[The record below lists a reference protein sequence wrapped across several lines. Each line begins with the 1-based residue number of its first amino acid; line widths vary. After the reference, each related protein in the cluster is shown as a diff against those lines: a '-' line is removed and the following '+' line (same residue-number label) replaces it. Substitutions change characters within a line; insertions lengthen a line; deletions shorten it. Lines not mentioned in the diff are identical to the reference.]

1 MEGSVEAR
9 GLESTGCPGPPAAGR
24 KGGRPGTRLAA
35 LLGETLMHSPE
46 AIFLGLNGLAYD
58 GTAMFDS
65 TSQQETK
72 FAFPEDPITGN
83 GWLDVRHDGRAL
95 HSLEPIDLDPGE
107 TRSMTVA
114 FIISRGPS
122 LEAGLNGL
130 KETYDRITEN
140 RSLWDY

>member
-1 MEGSVEAR
+1 
-9 GLESTGCPGPPAAGR
+9 LEYGIFS
-24 KGGRPGTRLAA
+24 
-35 LLGETLMHSPE
+35 ETLMHSPE

-65 TSQQETK
+65 TLQQETK
-72 FAFPEDPITGN
+72 FAFPGDPITGN

-95 HSLEPIDLDPGE
+95 QSLEPIDLDPGE